1 MIDKIP
7 CFYGK
12 IRKTKCFLTRFRIG
26 HNRMVHS
33 FMFVCL
39 MVLTLLSTIF
49 QLYRDIQFYWW
60 RTPEDPAKSTDMS
73 QVRDKLYHIM
83 LFTSPWSRF
92 ELPTS
97 VVIGTDCIGSIKSN
111 YHTITATT
119 APVDYMDCR
128 DIRRTFHTVNTLTD
142 LFLKSQG

>member
-1 MIDKIP
+1 MVKSERP
-7 CFYGK
+7 SVF
-12 IRKTKCFLTRFRIG
+12 FTRFRIG
-26 HNRMVHS
+26 HNWMVHS

-39 MVLTLLSTIF
+39 MVLTLLTTIF
-49 QLYRDIQFYWW
+49 QLYRGIQFYWW
-60 RTPEDPAKSTDMS
+60 RKPEDPAKSTDMS